1 MSFTYTQSGP
11 NPVGTLNLNSA
22 HLKLTYQDKK
32 LIFFNNVS
40 LGGSGSN
47 IVASNS
53 IQAPGF
59 QFANSSANG
68 IVYASN
74 GVMSTAGSGFT
85 IAGDTLTVPN
95 LTLTGNLQVNGTV
108 TTVNTTTLVITD
120 PIVQI
125 GSNITDTTNVGLIFT
140 SGPSFA
146 NVAFGFTPASNT
158 MILTGTASSAYGTDM
173 DVTSQV
179 NLAVN
184 GILTANAFIGDGGLL
199 SNISA
204 VATSNLQ
211 EVTTN
216 GNVTENHVTLGGLT
230 TTDAKVNDLGVSSNG
245 GVSVLLR
252 TEDGNSGASAG
263 HHTVAIGNYAATTDQ
278 QYGAT
283 AVGNYA
289 GYFSQGFEA
298 TAIGDKA
305 GRGNQGCQG
314 VAIGHR
320 VGYEAQGSQSVAIG
334 AYAAQDS
341 QGIQAIAVGV
351 YTGQNSQG
359 QQAIAVGYY
368 AGQYNQSSSAVALG
382 TYTGQTN
389 QGSSSVA
396 IGTYAGHTYQDYNAT
411 AIGNYAGTYSQG
423 YEATAIGNMAGESN
437 QGSRGVAIGHRSGES
452 NQGGRAVAIGQRAGN
467 DFQNYG
473 AVAIGSYAGYSS
485 QGSSA
490 VAIGINAGESN
501 QGSYSVAIGTN
512 AGQNSQA
519 DNSIVLNASGNSLD
533 TSNAG
538 FYVNPVRYVA
548 GGSSNVLGYN
558 TSTGEI
564 FDTGSGGSGASTLQ
578 EVTDLGATSNNT
590 VTLTNSTTGLDVSS
604 NVIIGGNISMPGGN
618 MNAYSVS
625 LMSAAI
631 DTLNANEINVTALG
645 VSANIVAH
653 GNVLVDT
660 GVFADT
666 VSANEINTN
675 SLNISGNIL
684 AHGNVLVDGRV
695 IAANI
700 TANTISAN
708 VIIASNFIGDGSGLT
723 NINMTS
729 NLQQVTNLGAT
740 SNVTVRLTNATTGL
754 NVSSNVIIGGNISMP
769 GGNMNAYSVSLTSA
783 AIDTLNANQINVSAL
798 GVSGNIL
805 AHSNVIVDDGI
816 FASTIDSNIIKSN
829 ALVTKNIL
837 ADDASVTGDLTVDGV
852 TTVQILKFTPY
863 SGIDPDT
870 GNASVIATA
879 SGGTVT
885 VSAAGVVYG
894 SNVINLSGYT
904 SPITAFNL
912 TVDANAQIYLFAPG
926 VSVNTTSTATV
937 KYTNPTPITNSNVLF
952 HVTTIAYAGFSV
964 VNAIVVN

>member
-11 NPVGTLNLNSA
+11 NPVGTLNLNTA

-47 IVASNS
+47 IVASNAV
-53 IQAPGF
+53 QAPGF
-59 QFANSSANG
+59 QFANTASNG

-74 GVMSTAGSGFT
+74 GVMTTAGSGFT

-120 PIVQI
+120 PVVQI

-179 NLAVN
+179 NLSVN
-184 GILTANAFIGDGGLL
+184 GVLTANAFIGDGGLL
-199 SNISA
+199 SNISGS
-204 VATSNLQ
+204 TLSNLQ
-211 EVTTN
+211 DVTTN
-216 GNVTENHVTLGGLT
+216 GNVTTDYVTLGGLT
-230 TTDAKVNDLGVSSNG
+230 TSDAMVNGLGVASNG
-245 GVSVLLR
+245 GVSVIL
-252 TEDGNSGASAG
+252 TTQDGNSGASLG

-289 GYFSQGFEA
+289 GNYNQGFEA

-305 GRGNQGCQG
+305 GRENQGSQA

-320 VGYEAQGSQSVAIG
+320 VGYGSQGYQATALG

-341 QGIQAIAVGV
+341 QGYQGVAIGY
-351 YTGQNSQG
+351 YTAQSSQG
-359 QQAIAVGYY
+359 EQAVAIGTY
-368 AGQYNQSSSAVALG
+368 AGQSS
-382 TYTGQTN
+382 

-396 IGTYAGHTYQDYNAT
+396 IGTYAGTEYQGSHAVSIGNYAGQTSQAYGAT
-411 AIGNYAGTYSQG
+411 AIGNYAGVYSQG
-423 YEATAIGNMAGESN
+423 YEATAIGDKSGESY
-437 QGSRGVAIGHRSGES
+437 QGSRAVAIGHRT
-452 NQGGRAVAIGQRAGN
+452 
-467 DFQNYG
+467 
-473 AVAIGSYAGYSS
+473 GYDS

-490 VAIGINAGESN
+490 VAIGAYAGQFS
-501 QGSYSVAIGTN
+501 QGSAGIAIGLYAAQNGQGQNAVAIGYR
-512 AGQNSQA
+512 AGETSQPA
-519 DNSIVLNASGNSLD
+519 NSIMLNASGASFNA
-533 TSNAG
+533 SNTG

-564 FDTGSGGSGASTLQ
+564 FDTGSSGSGAQTLQ
-578 EVTDLGATSNNT
+578 QVMDLGANSN
-590 VTLTNSTTGLDVSS
+590 VTMNLTNATTGLDVSS
-604 NVIIGGNISMPGGN
+604 NVIIGGSIEMPGGN

-631 DTLNANEINVTALG
+631 DTLNANQINAGILG
-645 VSANIVAH
+645 LTGNLSAH
-653 GNVLVDT
+653 
-660 GVFADT
+660 
-666 VSANEINTN
+666 
-675 SLNISGNIL
+675 
-684 AHGNVLVDGRV
+684 
-695 IAANI
+695 
-700 TANTISAN
+700 AN
-708 VIIASNFIGDGSGLT
+708 VVVDQGLSAQTVQATSVASVGATIYGT
-723 NINMTS
+723 TTS
-729 NLQQVTNLGAT
+729 EKVVSNAVT
-740 SNVTVRLTNATTGL
+740 SNVL
-754 NVSSNVIIGGNISMP
+754 ISE
-769 GGNMNAYSVSLTSA
+769 
-783 AIDTLNANQINVSAL
+783 
-798 GVSGNIL
+798 NIL
-805 AHSNVIVDDGI
+805 
-816 FASTIDSNIIKSN
+816 T
-829 ALVTKNIL
+829 T
-837 ADDASVTGDLTVDGV
+837 DASVTGDLTVDGV

-879 SGGTVT
+879 TGNTVT
-885 VSAAGVVYG
+885 VNAAGVVYG

-904 SPITAFNL
+904 SPIRAFNL
-912 TVDANAQIYLFAPG
+912 NVDVNAQIYLFAQG
-926 VSVNTTSTATV
+926 VSVNTLSTSTV

>member
-11 NPVGTLNLNSA
+11 NPVGTLNLNTA

-59 QFANSSANG
+59 QFANTSSNG

-74 GVMSTAGSGFT
+74 GVMTTAGSGFT
-85 IAGDTLTVPN
+85 ISGDTLTAPN
-95 LTLTGNLQVNGTV
+95 LVLTGNLQVNGTV

-146 NVAFGFTPASNT
+146 NVAFGFTPGSNT

-173 DVTSQV
+173 DSTSQV
-179 NLAVN
+179 NFNVN
-184 GILTANAFIGDGGLL
+184 GVLTANAFIGDGGLL

-252 TEDGNSGASAG
+252 TEDGNSGGALG
-263 HHTVAIGNYAATTDQ
+263 HHTVAIGNYAGTTDQ

-305 GRGNQGCQG
+305 GRGNQGSQG

-320 VGYEAQGSQSVAIG
+320 VAYEDQGVQATAIGAYAAQNSQGVQATAIGYYAGQSSQGSSAVAIGTFTGQNSQGESSVAIGTYAAQDYQGSQSVAIG
-334 AYAAQDS
+334 
-341 QGIQAIAVGV
+341 
-351 YTGQNSQG
+351 N
-359 QQAIAVGYY
+359 Y
-368 AGQYNQSSSAVALG
+368 AGQS
-382 TYTGQTN
+382 
-389 QGSSSVA
+389 
-396 IGTYAGHTYQDYNAT
+396 YQDYGAT
-411 AIGNYAGTYSQG
+411 ALGNYAGTYSQG
-423 YEATAIGNMAGESN
+423 YEATAIGNQAGEN
-437 QGSRGVAIGHRSGES
+437 YQGSRAVAIGHRSGES

-467 DFQNYG
+467 DSQNYG

-501 QGSYSVAIGTN
+501 QGSYSVAIGTY

-519 DNSIVLNASGNSLD
+519 DNSIVLNASGGSLD

-538 FYVNPVRYVA
+538 FYVNPIRYVA

-578 EVTDLGATSNNT
+578 EVMDLGATSNVT
-590 VTLTNSTTGLDVSS
+590 MTLTNATTGLNVSS

-631 DTLNANEINVTALG
+631 DTLNANQMNAGILGLTGNLSAHANVVVDQGLSAQTVTA
-645 VSANIVAH
+645 
-653 GNVLVDT
+653 NVV
-660 GVFADT
+660 
-666 VSANEINTN
+666 
-675 SLNISGNIL
+675 
-684 AHGNVLVDGRV
+684 
-695 IAANI
+695 
-700 TANTISAN
+700 TANAF
-708 VIIASNFIGDGSGLT
+708 VGSGAGLT
-723 NINMTS
+723 NVITAS
-729 NLQQVTNLGAT
+729 TLQQVTNNGAT
-740 SNVTVRLTNATTGL
+740 SNNTVSFTNATTGFI
-754 NVSSNVIIGGNISMP
+754 VSSNATIGGNLEMAT
-769 GGNMNAYSVSLTSA
+769 GNMNVYSVSTTSVA
-783 AIDTLNANQINVSAL
+783 ADVVNVTEVQATSVAS
-798 GVSGNIL
+798 VDVTVYGNTISEKVL
-805 AHSNVIVDDGI
+805 SNVV
-816 FASTIDSNIIKSN
+816 TSN
-829 ALVTKNIL
+829 ALVTQNIL

>member
-59 QFANSSANG
+59 QFANTSSNG

-74 GVMSTAGSGFT
+74 GVMTTAGSGFT
-85 IAGDTLTVPN
+85 ISGDTLTAPN
-95 LTLTGNLQVNGTV
+95 LVLTGNLQVNGTV

-146 NVAFGFTPASNT
+146 NVAFGFTPGSNT
-158 MILTGTASSAYGTDM
+158 MILTGTSSSAYGTVM
-173 DVTSQV
+173 DSTSQV
-179 NLAVN
+179 NFNVN
-184 GILTANAFIGDGGLL
+184 GVLTANAFIGDGGLL
-199 SNISA
+199 SNIPGGT
-204 VATSNLQ
+204 ATLQ
-211 EVTTN
+211 DVTTN
-216 GNVTENHVTLGGLT
+216 GNVTTDYVTLGGLT
-230 TTDAKVNDLGVSSNG
+230 TTDGSIN
-245 GVSVLLR
+245 GVSVQS
-252 TEDGNSGASAG
+252 TSGGN
-263 HHTVAIGNYAATTDQ
+263 T
-278 QYGAT
+278 
-283 AVGNYA
+283 
-289 GYFSQGFEA
+289 GFFV
-298 TAIGDKA
+298 T
-305 GRGNQGCQG
+305 
-314 VAIGHR
+314 
-320 VGYEAQGSQSVAIG
+320 
-334 AYAAQDS
+334 
-341 QGIQAIAVGV
+341 
-351 YTGQNSQG
+351 
-359 QQAIAVGYY
+359 
-368 AGQYNQSSSAVALG
+368 
-382 TYTGQTN
+382 
-389 QGSSSVA
+389 
-396 IGTYAGHTYQDYNAT
+396 
-411 AIGNYAGTYSQG
+411 
-423 YEATAIGNMAGESN
+423 
-437 QGSRGVAIGHRSGES
+437 
-452 NQGGRAVAIGQRAGN
+452 
-467 DFQNYG
+467 
-473 AVAIGSYAGYSS
+473 
-485 QGSSA
+485 
-490 VAIGINAGESN
+490 
-501 QGSYSVAIGTN
+501 
-512 AGQNSQA
+512 
-519 DNSIVLNASGNSLD
+519 
-533 TSNAG
+533 
-538 FYVNPVRYVA
+538 PVRYVA

-578 EVTDLGATSNNT
+578 EVMDLGATSN
-590 VTLTNSTTGLDVSS
+590 VTMSLTNATTGLNVSS

-631 DTLNANEINVTALG
+631 DTLNANQVNAGILGLTGNLSAHANVVVDQGLSAQTVTA
-645 VSANIVAH
+645 
-653 GNVLVDT
+653 NVV
-660 GVFADT
+660 
-666 VSANEINTN
+666 
-675 SLNISGNIL
+675 
-684 AHGNVLVDGRV
+684 
-695 IAANI
+695 
-700 TANTISAN
+700 TANAF
-708 VIIASNFIGDGSGLT
+708 VGSGAGLT
-723 NINMTS
+723 NVITAS
-729 NLQQVTNLGAT
+729 TLQQVTNNGAT
-740 SNVTVRLTNATTGL
+740 SNNTVSFTNATTGFI
-754 NVSSNVIIGGNISMP
+754 VSSNATIGGNLEMAA
-769 GGNMNAYSVSLTSA
+769 GNMNVYSVSTTSVA
-783 AIDTLNANQINVSAL
+783 ADVVNVTDVQATSVASV
-798 GVSGNIL
+798 GATIYGTTTSEKVV
-805 AHSNVIVDDGI
+805 SNVV
-816 FASTIDSNIIKSN
+816 TSN
-829 ALVTKNIL
+829 ALVTQNIL
-837 ADDASVTGDLTVDGV
+837 ADDVSVTGDLTVDGV